1 MGFYMLR
8 FDLLKWGTVVIDGR
22 EYHYDVVVTP
32 DGVLKPRTREED
44 KFGSHTFEKGE
55 FSGLIDGGA
64 KVIIIGTG
72 TDDLARLSKGAEDYL
87 GKAGVELIQL
97 ESGEAIE
104 KYNELVE
111 KGRKVGAI
119 IHITC

>member
-1 MGFYMLR
+1 MPR
-8 FDLLKWGTVVIDGR
+8 FDSLKWGTVVIDGR

-32 DGVLKPRTREED
+32 DAALKPRTREED

-55 FSGLIDGGA
+55 FSDLIDGGA
-64 KVIIIGTG
+64 EVIVVGTG
-72 TDDLARLSKGAEDYL
+72 TDDLARLSKGAKDYL
-87 GKAGVELIQL
+87 REAGVELMQL
-97 ESGEAIE
+97 ASGEAIE